1 MMIDE
6 FQKKLRWFVAR
17 RGKAQVIISDNAK
30 TLNAAKKWLECFK
43 KSEDVNSCLSTERIK
58 WQHNLSSSPWWGG
71 LFERMIGVMTYAL
84 SKAIGNAM
92 LTFEELEDILLDV
105 ECFMNDCPLVYI
117 GEEFDRPVIIPN
129 ILIRGERNTYLEEN
143 NL

>member
-17 RGKAQVIISDNAK
+17 RGKPQVIISDKAK
-30 TLNAAKKWLECFK
+30 ALNAAKKWLECFK
-43 KSEDVNSCLSTERIK
+43 KSVDVNSCLSTERIK

-84 SKAIGNAM
+84 SKAIGAIHKGRPS
-92 LTFEELEDILLDV
+92 TRGGGGSGE
-105 ECFMNDCPLVYI
+105 I
-117 GEEFDRPVIIPN
+117 GQTR
-129 ILIRGERNTYLEEN
+129 T
-143 NL
+143 